1 MITKIKS
8 FLAATVFI
16 SFNAFC
22 APNSIIAIVN
32 DDIVTY
38 SAVAEALSKT
48 DKKSEKIKHI
58 DNQISRLL
66 QLQKIKELEIKPKLK
81 ALNNALSNVASQNSL
96 TLAQLQSLK
105 QYDAIVAQITEQLA
119 LSSLKRFVLDNANL
133 VLTQKEIDEAV
144 LAQSPMQRQLQA
156 QVKIA
161 QIAIS
166 SIDTTDNP
174 TESKDSLIQKL
185 LYRLTDQ
192 IKQGQSFSDLAKL
205 HSQDPSYKNGGE
217 SGWLIVEKLPD
228 VFKKQIEQLKP
239 AELSTPF
246 KAGGGWWLIKV
257 LDRREIDLSLEQT
270 KAKLIS
276 KKKDQ
281 YYNNWVQKLKDKAY
295 IEIFDH
301 KL

>member
-38 SAVAEALSKT
+38 STVAEALSKT

-144 LAQSPMQRQLQA
+144 LSQSPMQRQLQA

-174 TESKDSLIQKL
+174 TESQDSLIQKL
-185 LYRLTDQ
+185 LNRLTDQ

-246 KAGGGWWLIKV
+246 KAGQGWWLIKV

-270 KAKLIS
+270 KVKLIS

>member
-8 FLAATVFI
+8 FLATAVFI

-32 DDIVTY
+32 DDVITF
-38 SAVAEALSKT
+38 SSVANILAKT
-48 DKKSEKIKHI
+48 DNKSEKVKHI
-58 DNQISRLL
+58 EKEITRLL
-66 QLQKIKELEIKPKLK
+66 KLQKIKELGIKPKLS
-81 ALNNALSNVASQNSL
+81 ALNNALSSVASQNSL
-96 TLAQLQSLK
+96 TLTQLQGLG
-105 QYDAIVAQITEQLA
+105 QYDVIVQNITEQLA
-119 LSSLKRFVLDNANL
+119 LRSLKQYVLDKANIT
-133 VLTQKEIDEAV
+133 LTKTEIDNAAS
-144 LAQSPMQRQLQA
+144 AQSPTQKQLQA

-166 SIDTTDNP
+166 SIDTADNP
-174 TESKDSLIQKL
+174 AESKDLLIKKL
-185 LYRLTDQ
+185 LYQLSDQ
-192 IKQGQSFSDLAKL
+192 IEQGQSFSDLAKL

-217 SGWLIVEKLPD
+217 SDWLIVEKLPD
-228 VFKKQIEQLKP
+228 VFRNQIEQLKL
-239 AELSTPF
+239 AEVSTPF
-246 KAGGGWWLIKV
+246 KAGQGWWLIKV
-257 LDRREIDLSLEQT
+257 LERREIDLGLEQT

>member
-38 SAVAEALSKT
+38 STVAEALSKT

-144 LAQSPMQRQLQA
+144 LSQSPMQRQLQA

-174 TESKDSLIQKL
+174 TESQDSLIQKL
-185 LYRLTDQ
+185 LNRLTDQ

-246 KAGGGWWLIKV
+246 KVGGGWWLIKV